1 MNRQNLFADGPW
13 DVENEENG
21 LRHRVFRRPDAARM
35 GASLWE
41 LKPGASGMTWHMH
54 YGAEEMF
61 FVLSGRVLFR
71 TPAGEEELSAGDY
84 VSCPE
89 GRAGLHAYGN
99 PYDEPA
105 RVLGISA
112 GGFPDVVAYPEHGY
126 AWVATRDPDPD
137 LPADPAD
144 PGIIQRFDFRME

>member
-1 MNRQNLFADGPW
+1 
-13 DVENEENG
+13 
-21 LRHRVFRRPDAARM
+21 
-35 GASLWE
+35 
-41 LKPGASGMTWHMH
+41 MH

-71 TPAGEEELSAGDY
+71 TQDGEEELGAGDY

-89 GRAGLHAYGN
+89 GRAGLHGYSN

-105 RVLGISA
+105 RILGISA

-137 LPADPAD
+137 LPPDPSD
-144 PGIIQRFDFRME
+144 PGIIQRFDFQMD

>member
-1 MNRQNLFADGPW
+1 MNRQNLFADSPW
-13 DVENEENG
+13 DVENDENG
-21 LRHRVFRRPDAARM
+21 LLHRIFGRPDNARM

-41 LKPGASGMTWHMH
+41 LKPGAEGMRWHMH

-71 TPAGEEELSAGDY
+71 TMDGEEEFSAGDY

-89 GRAGLHAYGN
+89 GRAGLHAYSN
-99 PYDEPA
+99 PFDEPA

-137 LPADPAD
+137 LPADPSD